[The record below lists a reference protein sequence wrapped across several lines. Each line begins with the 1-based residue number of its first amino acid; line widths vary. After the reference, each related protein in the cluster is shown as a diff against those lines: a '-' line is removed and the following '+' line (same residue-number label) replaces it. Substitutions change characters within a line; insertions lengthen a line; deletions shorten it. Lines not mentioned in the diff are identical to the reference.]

1 MTDPNH
7 PAPDAQPPVEPP
19 VYTAPAADPTYAP
32 PAPPAAPQAPAY
44 GEYAAAPPSAPAY
57 ADNGY
62 AAAPAYSAGYPA
74 APTPGRT
81 MGIVAL
87 VLAIVPIGLQLVGLI
102 LGIVALV
109 QSRKA
114 GQKNGIA
121 LAAIIVSSVLI
132 VLGII
137 ATIAVVAW
145 FATQGTDLVNQVTQ
159 CQADPSGSV
168 VFNGVTISCQE
179 LLEQS
184 NR

>member
-1 MTDPNH
+1 MTDPNT
-7 PAPDAQPPVEPP
+7 PAPGAQPPAEPP
-19 VYTAPAADPTYAP
+19 VYTAPAADPAYT
-32 PAPPAAPQAPAY
+32 PPAAPPAAPAY
-44 GEYAAAPPSAPAY
+44 GEYAAAPPAAPAY
-57 ADNGY
+57 ADNAY
-62 AAAPAYSAGYPA
+62 AAAPAYPSGGPAPA
-74 APTPGRT
+74 APGKTL
-81 MGIVAL
+81 GIVAL

-121 LAAIIVSSVLI
+121 LAAIIVSAVLI
-132 VLGII
+132 VVGVI
-137 ATIAVVAW
+137 AAIALISW

-159 CQADPSGSV
+159 CQSDPTGSV
-168 VFNGVTISCQE
+168 IFNGVTITCQE